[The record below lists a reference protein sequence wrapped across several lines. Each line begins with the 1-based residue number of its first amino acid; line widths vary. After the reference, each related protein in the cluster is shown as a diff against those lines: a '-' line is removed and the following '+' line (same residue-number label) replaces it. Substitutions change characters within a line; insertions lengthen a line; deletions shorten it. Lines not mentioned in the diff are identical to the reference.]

1 VKILYLTNPKVE
13 NLNLLPEFMRKCGDQ
28 VEIFYDKINISFV
41 NKLKTEFIVS
51 DRYEFLIKEEVIRNL
66 KGNII
71 NLHPSILPWNKGYH
85 SNFWSIYYDTPKG
98 NSIHYVDK
106 GIDTGDIACQNEVF
120 FENND
125 TLRTTY
131 YKLREN
137 MLELFFQN
145 WTYIKKNNVE
155 RKKQSAKDGSLHY
168 KKEFNNFFKKLPNGW
183 DTNIQVIRNLK
194 NDLR

>member
-1 VKILYLTNPKVE
+1 MKILYLTNPKVE

-106 GIDTGDIACQNEVF
+106 GIDTGDIALQSEISF
-120 FENND
+120 GNND

-131 YKLREN
+131 YKLRKN
-137 MLELFFQN
+137 MLKLFFQN
-145 WTYIKKNNVE
+145 WPSIKKNNM
-155 RKKQSAKDGSLHY
+155 
-168 KKEFNNFFKKLPNGW
+168 
-183 DTNIQVIRNLK
+183 
-194 NDLR
+194 